1 MKFKDYLET
10 ARSTDRYKQML
21 DINDGDVEAAD
32 TAAMIDY
39 LLSLLHNVFDM
50 DNSTVAAQVSI
61 AVGRTSLALVAKHD
75 PFLLMEHTASM
86 SMEACQI
93 FIHARAIEKA
103 KREQAISA
111 ALRQLKA
118 SGKPV
123 DELFLLNADGEAI
136 NAAEFMQQTVKN

>member
-1 MKFKDYLET
+1 MKFKDYIET
-10 ARSTDRYKQML
+10 VRDTDRYKQML

-32 TAAMIDY
+32 AAAMIDY
-39 LLSLLHNVFDM
+39 LLGLLPNVFDM
-50 DNSTVAAQVSI
+50 DNSKVAAKVST

-93 FIHARAIEKA
+93 FVRARAIEKA

-118 SGKPV
+118 SGKPG
-123 DELFLLNADGEAI
+123 DKLFLLNADGEAI

>member
-32 TAAMIDY
+32 TAAMVDY

-50 DNSTVAAQVSI
+50 DNSAVAAQVSV
-61 AVGRTSLALVAKHD
+61 AVGRASLALVAKHD

-86 SMEACQI
+86 CMEASQI
-93 FIHARAIEKA
+93 LTHVRALEKA
-103 KREQAISA
+103 KREQAVSGI
-111 ALRQLKA
+111 LQQMKA
-118 SGKPV
+118 SGRPV
-123 DELFLLNADGEAI
+123 DEIYLLNADGEAI
-136 NAAEFMQQTVKN
+136 NAAEFMQRTVKN